1 MASSSVY
8 YKFKSQREPSRVV
21 FDGTAISVWDLKREI
36 ILQNKMGKGIDF
48 DLGLYSAD
56 TEEEFKDD
64 NFSIPRSSTV
74 IVRRLPPIKP
84 GRGTAQMYVADLHG
98 EGGFG
103 GGEGASRFGPSAS
116 GVLPSARG
124 GEQDRNRGGPS
135 YRGPMSVR
143 FDDRGRDSQSQS
155 APPQPAPVLPDSV
168 TGQNADEAAGI
179 AAMFQATTDQWDATQ
194 QQMANATYRA
204 RGGGPAGRGGGR
216 GGGPFQA
223 RGGGPGGGGDHH
235 QYSDRPPPVGYI
247 CYRCGQKGHWIQDCP
262 TNKDPEWDNKPR
274 FKRTTGIPKS
284 MLKTVQAPTDEQR
297 QAGVMITADGT
308 YVVAQVDNATWERE
322 RNQGVKA
329 LSKSDVYQSVPSD
342 SSLACP
348 LCSKLLR
355 SAVLTPCCST
365 KYCEE
370 CIQTHLL
377 EHDFHCAECEK
388 RIADLGNLKRD
399 DETRKRVETYV
410 QEAVERSESEIRER
424 EEKEEADAKAKAEQE
439 EEQGQGQEHG
449 KEQAAAGNGNEA
461 GGDASKADGADAEA
475 SSGGVQNEGGKT
487 SQNLSMPSNVP
498 MVAFNPQLVQQLV
511 MTLSNPQLPP
521 PMRMMLQTQLQ
532 AQQMAFMRM
541 QQQGAQPQHAQ
552 HQMAN
557 GHAMGGAPGMAM
569 HLNGGMGGNP
579 MMMNMMG
586 GGPNGGPMGPSWNQG
601 PMQQQAQQ
609 WRPPPMGMSA
619 PMGMGARAGGFNGN
633 GQMGGQN
640 GGMPYGGYGRQA
652 GRSQM
657 GGGGMKRE
665 RDADFVEL
673 GGGGNKSVRMG

>member
-56 TEEEFKDD
+56 TEEGGFICMAFALETNLSDQVPATHFAEFKDD
-64 NFSIPRSSTV
+64 NTSIPRSSTV
-74 IVRRLPPIKP
+74 IVRRLPPSKP
-84 GRGTAQMYVADLHG
+84 GRGTAQMYVVDLQG
-98 EGGFG
+98 DGGYG
-103 GGEGASRFGPSAS
+103 GGESSRFGPSAS
-116 GVLPSARG
+116 GMMPSARG
-124 GEQDRNRGGPS
+124 SEQDRNRGGAS

-143 FDDRGRDSQSQS
+143 FDDRGRDASTQS
-155 APPQPAPVLPDSV
+155 AIPQIAPVLPNSV
-168 TGQNADEAAGI
+168 MEQNAGEAAGI

-194 QQMANATYRA
+194 QQMANATYRS
-204 RGGGPAGRGGGR
+204 RGGGTGFRGGGR
-216 GGGPFQA
+216 GGVNFTS
-223 RGGGPGGGGDHH
+223 RGGGAGGASDHH
-235 QYSDRPPPVGYI
+235 PYSDRPPPVGYI

-308 YVVAQVDNATWERE
+308 YVVAQVDNATWEKE
-322 RNQGVKA
+322 RNQGVKV

-377 EHDFHCAECEK
+377 EHEFHCAECEK

-399 DETRKRVETYV
+399 DETRKRVETHV
-410 QEAVERSESEIRER
+410 QEAVERSEAEIRER
-424 EEKEEADAKAKAEQE
+424 EEKEEAEAKAKAQQE
-439 EEQGQGQEHG
+439 EDDESERRKKAEAEATGGEIAQARDEQGLP
-449 KEQAAAGNGNEA
+449 AAQTSGTKDGV
-461 GGDASKADGADAEA
+461 DAAPA
-475 SSGGVQNEGGKT
+475 
-487 SQNLSMPSNVP
+487 LSMTDMPANVP

-511 MTLSNPQLPP
+511 MTISNPQLPP

-541 QQQGAQPQHAQ
+541 QHQGAQHPQGVH
-552 HQMAN
+552 
-557 GHAMGGAPGMAM
+557 GGASLG
-569 HLNGGMGGNP
+569 
-579 MMMNMMG
+579 MMMGNSDMPGNLMIMMG
-586 GGPNGGPMGPSWNQG
+586 RGGTNDGGPWNGSR
-601 PMQQQAQQ
+601 MQQQQN
-609 WRPPPMGMSA
+609 WRS
-619 PMGMGARAGGFNGN
+619 PMGMGPAGGLPGMSHNQGGFSSGSAMGSNGSTA
-633 GQMGGQN
+633 
-640 GGMPYGGYGRQA
+640 Y
-652 GRSQM
+652 
-657 GGGGMKRE
+657 GGGGRQ
-665 RDADFVEL
+665 
-673 GGGGNKSVRMG
+673 